1 MKCSLC
7 RGEMLISETIL
18 PYEIGDD
25 QVIVVK
31 SVPALVCRQCGEA
44 FIEIETVRTLEQI
57 VDRAEKSGIISGF
70 LRYRDAA

>member
-1 MKCSLC
+1 
-7 RGEMLISETIL
+7 MLRSETIL

-57 VDRAEKSGIISGF
+57 VDGAEKSGMISGF